1 MMGTD
6 IRVISVEPSFEA
18 YVGTPVP
25 PSSSSPDLSQPAVV
39 QFFLMSFQ
47 HPSHQWKLFLS
58 LHHDAH
64 NSEPWQSSLPFSSL
78 SYSLVMRSMTWPSGL
93 NSVPHK
99 KYESSKE
106 TISVLLCPG
115 IWPLKSVGCQL
126 PKRKLNWSWK
136 EIQNPPCWLPGFNS
150 YTVSKSRAHARFAI
164 LLP

>member
-1 MMGTD
+1 MMRTD
-6 IRVISVEPSFEA
+6 IRVIFVEPSFEA

-47 HPSHQWKLFLS
+47 HPSHQWKLFFS

-64 NSEPWQSSLPFSSL
+64 NSEPWQSPLPFSSL

-115 IWPLKSVGCQL
+115 IWPLRSTPQ
-126 PKRKLNWSWK
+126 K
-136 EIQNPPCWLPGFNS
+136 EIELIMKRD
-150 YTVSKSRAHARFAI
+150 SKFPLLAARVQ
-164 LLP
+164 LLHCERV